1 MSEDQV
7 TISKP
12 LRRADD
18 PLLDQVEKTYTG
30 SFPEEERR
38 DFALVRELVE
48 ADPRFELYVLS
59 RDGKYVGFL
68 TGWQFDGFVYAEHFA
83 IDPSA
88 RNGGIGAKAM
98 RLFLALHDDPV
109 VLEVELPE
117 DEMSRR
123 RIGFYERLG
132 FTLDHHVYFQP
143 PYRAGEK
150 GLEMRLM
157 AHGAL
162 DLDRS
167 FDKVKAII
175 HRNVYGVNNPS

>member
-38 DFALVRELVE
+38 DFSLVRELVE

-98 RLFLALHDDPV
+98 RLPWATALAPASATAWLSVTEETNTPMAV
-109 VLEVELPE
+109 RAAP
-117 DEMSRR
+117 SRKNP
-123 RIGFYERLG
+123 
-132 FTLDHHVYFQP
+132 Q
-143 PYRAGEK
+143 
-150 GLEMRLM
+150 M
-157 AHGAL
+157 A
-162 DLDRS
+162 
-167 FDKVKAII
+167 
-175 HRNVYGVNNPS
+175 P